1 MFYGIKDVANLTIKT
16 IEKGGK
22 EGKIFLYTPY
32 ANVTTNEWSSDRVY
46 AMAKG
51 VRAIGWD
58 HSKEGTLTVE
68 SEVFDL
74 KWLAMVA
81 GSDWITASVGNG
93 FDLLRREIL
102 KGDKTGSITL
112 SRTPVEDTVSVF
124 ILDTDSVSHK
134 EEIDDVT
141 VGEGNVITNIKLAGE
156 DVVVYYMEKVES
168 GATQLSFPFDKY
180 PANFEIYG
188 DVMITPRTG
197 EAVEFVQMRWGNAKP
212 QGNFTI
218 TMDAT
223 TPTNLST
230 TFDLFPDKNNNLATY
245 TIINDEEDND
255 EEDNGEEDAG

>member
-1 MFYGIKDVANLTIKT
+1 MFYGIKDAANLTIKT

-51 VRAIGWD
+51 VKAIGWD
-58 HSKEGTLTVE
+58 HNKESTLTVE

-102 KGDKTGSITL
+102 KGDETGSITI
-112 SRTPVEDTVSVF
+112 SGSPVEGTVSVF
-124 ILDTDSVSHK
+124 ILDTDGVSHK
-134 EEIDDVT
+134 EEVDGVT
-141 VGEGNVITNIKLAGE
+141 IGEGNTVTDIKLSGE

-168 GATQLSFPFDKY
+168 GVTQLSFPFDKY

-218 TMDAT
+218 TMDAG

-230 TFDLFPDKNNNLATY
+230 TFDLLPDKNNNFATY
-245 TIINDEEDND
+245 TIIQDEETIIQD
-255 EEDNGEEDAG
+255 EEGV